1 MKKIT
6 AIAAILL
13 ASLAAA
19 GSASAQDHAAKANI
33 PFGFYVE
40 NKWVPAGTYTLT
52 SDTRSPDVIVIRNA
66 NSTVSLLSVGH
77 QQDKAPGSNVLVFTR
92 YGDKYF
98 LHEILCSRCGMN
110 EAFSDSK
117 REKLA
122 RAQEA
127 ASIEPPSTVYL
138 ALK

>member
-19 GSASAQDHAAKANI
+19 GSASAQDHRTKATI
-33 PFGFYVE
+33 PFGFYID

-52 SDTRSPDVIVIRNA
+52 SDQLNPDVIAIRSE
-66 NSTVSLLSVGH
+66 NSSVSVMNVGH
-77 QQDKAPGSNVLVFTR
+77 TVDRRPGSNVLVFAK

-98 LHEILCSRCGMN
+98 LHEILSANSNMN
-110 EAFSDSK
+110 VAFSPSK
-117 REKLA
+117 REKQT
-122 RAQEA
+122 RTEQ
-127 ASIEPPSTVYL
+127 ASLTPATEVYL

>member
-13 ASLAAA
+13 ASLATV

-40 NKWVPAGTYTLT
+40 NKWIPAGNYTLT
-52 SDTRSPDVIVIRNA
+52 SDSRSPDVIAIRNRD
-66 NSTVSLLSVGH
+66 SSVSLLSVGH
-77 QQDKAPGSNVLVFTR
+77 SEDQKPGAGTLVFQK

-98 LHEILCSRCGMN
+98 LHEIRCPACRMN
-110 EAFSDSK
+110 VGFSESK
-117 REKLA
+117 REKA
-122 RAQEA
+122 EKTREA
-127 ASIEPPSTVYL
+127 SNAPVSTVYL

>member
-1 MKKIT
+1 MKKFT
-6 AIAAILL
+6 AIATILL
-13 ASLAAA
+13 ASLATA

-52 SDTRSPDVIVIRNA
+52 SDSRDPEVIAIRNGDNTIA
-66 NSTVSLLSVGH
+66 LMDVGH
-77 QQDKAPGSNVLVFTR
+77 AADPVRGSHTLVFKK

-98 LHEILCSRCGMN
+98 LHEVRCAACRMN
-110 EAFSDSK
+110 VAFPDSK
-117 REKLA
+117 REKQV
-122 RAQEA
+122 RTQEA
-127 ASIEPPSTVYL
+127 SVTTPSNVYL